1 MSTTSGVD
9 LTALL
14 RRSQVAGIDAEQQF
28 VALLY
33 QDLQA
38 IAARR
43 MRRERP
49 EYTWQPTSPVKEVFL
64 HLRAEGALAAAP
76 PIGGFS

>member
-1 MSTTSGVD
+1 MSTTSDDD
-9 LTALL
+9 LAGLL
-14 RRSQVAGIDAEQQF
+14 RRTQVADTDAEQQF

-43 MRRERP
+43 MRREPP
-49 EYTWQPTSPVKEVFL
+49 EYTWQRTSPVKEAFL

-76 PIGGFS
+76 DRTFS